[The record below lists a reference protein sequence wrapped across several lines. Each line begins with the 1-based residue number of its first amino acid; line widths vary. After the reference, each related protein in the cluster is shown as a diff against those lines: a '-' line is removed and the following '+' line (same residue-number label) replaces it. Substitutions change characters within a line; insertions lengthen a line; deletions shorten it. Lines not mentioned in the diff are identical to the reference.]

1 MSLQEYKLPFL
12 ENDQVPS
19 NWKSIK
25 YRVEKYIREM
35 KLSPIFNDM
44 IVPEKENEPVCA
56 VCFGAN
62 KDYPLNLFNTCC
74 AGKLYFCTLCLLQ
87 HKDFD
92 INSLTLKCPIC
103 TKTFKNEFKIVLPP
117 VPPVKKKYLFPKAI
131 KRPSEPTPNSS
142 ATILKSK
149 TPQAPVLKEPQNYP
163 PNIPDQ
169 SVSYREVFKKIGL
182 PVVEIREPPP
192 RLTQIVKKETSEE
205 IRVSKEREERIMFE
219 RQIRQELLDIY
230 NQYDITIPIAIPV
243 DLINEIDISLI
254 EDKQTAEI
262 MLDSVIDNYQHLH

>member
-25 YRVEKYIREM
+25 NKVEKYIREM

-103 TKTFKNEFKIVLPP
+103 RKTFKNEFKIVLLP
-117 VPPVKKKYLFPKAI
+117 VENKYLFPKSI
-131 KRPSEPTPNSS
+131 KRPSEITPNSR
-142 ATILKSK
+142 AKTLKPK
-149 TPQAPVLKEPQNYP
+149 TSETPDPVLKEPQTYP

-169 SVSYREVFKKIGL
+169 SVPYQEVFKKLGL
-182 PVVEIREPPP
+182 PVVKFREPPQ
-192 RLTQIVKKETSEE
+192 RQTNVVEKDTSEE
-205 IRVSKEREERIMFE
+205 TRVSKEREERIMFE
-219 RQIRQELLDIY
+219 RQIRHELLEIY

-262 MLDSVIDNYQHLH
+262 MLDSIIDNYQHFH